1 MNTKLNKKHLFEIE
15 IFSSIINVF
24 TVAFG
29 QFNASWLNKSSNIYK
44 TNLPDPKLWISKGVE
59 SKWKKQQHYKY
70 D

>member
-29 QFNASWLNKSSNIYK
+29 QFSASWLNKSSKKNFFSS
-44 TNLPDPKLWISKGVE
+44 SKGVE
-59 SKWKKQQHYKY
+59 SKWKNQQHYKY